1 MKIKKSAGEDGLTA
15 EHLRYG
21 CNCIIVWLAEILNA
35 IVDSEQIP
43 ACLKLGIT
51 IPIYK
56 GGGKD
61 PLNVNSYRGITINS
75 VISKVLETLILNR
88 LEPLFIDSGVPHPNQ
103 SAYRKHVSCADAI
116 FATQEVINRYLL
128 EGGKIYMCLYDL
140 EKAFDS
146 VEFSVLL
153 KRLFHA
159 GINSKTWRLLRSWY
173 SDGRSSVR
181 LRQHVSPPFALGRG
195 VRQGSVLSPALFLL
209 IMDPLLRQLQALSIG
224 ASVNN
229 MYAGGF
235 LHADDIRTLAPNT
248 STLEAQMSFVKR
260 FTEENFLRLN
270 PSKCEIVA
278 FKKAKEPADRG
289 EVRVDECCFPVATC
303 LGYQWKYDLSSS
315 HAIQIRVQKA
325 RRAFFQYGSIYAF
338 QGKLSPLSC
347 SSIVETCILPILF
360 YGVENWFMSPE
371 SVQMLESFQG

>member
-1 MKIKKSAGEDGLTA
+1 
-15 EHLRYG
+15 
-21 CNCIIVWLAEILNA
+21 
-35 IVDSEQIP
+35 
-43 ACLKLGIT
+43 
-51 IPIYK
+51 
-56 GGGKD
+56 
-61 PLNVNSYRGITINS
+61 
-75 VISKVLETLILNR
+75 
-88 LEPLFIDSGVPHPNQ
+88 
-103 SAYRKHVSCADAI
+103 
-116 FATQEVINRYLL
+116 
-128 EGGKIYMCLYDL
+128 MCLYDL
-140 EKAFDS
+140 ENAFDS

-224 ASVNN
+224 VSVNN

-248 STLEAQMSFVKR
+248 STLEAQISFVKR

-278 FKKAKEPADRG
+278 FKKAKEPADTG
-289 EVRVDECCFPVATC
+289 EVRVDECCCSVRETAIC
-303 LGYQWKYDLSSS
+303 LGYQWKYDLSSL

-325 RRAFFQYGSIYAF
+325 HMAFFQYGNIYAF

-347 SSIVETCILPILF
+347 SSIAETCILPILF
-360 YGVENWFMSPE
+360 YGVKNWVMSPE
-371 SVQMLESFQG
+371 SIQMLESFQGEIAKRIL